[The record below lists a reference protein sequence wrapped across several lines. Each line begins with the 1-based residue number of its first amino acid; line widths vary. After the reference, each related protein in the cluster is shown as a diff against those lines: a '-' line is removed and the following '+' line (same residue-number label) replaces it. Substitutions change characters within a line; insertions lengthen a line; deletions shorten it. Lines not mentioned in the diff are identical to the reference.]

1 MQVLNKYCD
10 FLLLLAAPAILR
22 PTGYSW
28 PGFTLEGRVPFTT
41 VLLLREG
48 TMWGVGLRVS
58 RGAAVQESSGSVLHE
73 ARSSSWQRE
82 LLFYW
87 LLDSRLYQRSSDGF
101 GFEQSFEERYSS
113 LLFLVG
119 FLKPYE
125 NTLSFSHLLGWP
137 PGRREA
143 SYKKEEGMGVT
154 PRRELTPLTPQSLR
168 SSSLIFPFILDH

>member
-1 MQVLNKYCD
+1 MCDLCKPSESSLYLISLQHTFTECVLVQVLNKYCD

-58 RGAAVQESSGSVLHE
+58 GGAAVQESSGSVLHE

-82 LLFYW
+82 LLFY
-87 LLDSRLYQRSSDGF
+87 
-101 GFEQSFEERYSS
+101 
-113 LLFLVG
+113 
-119 FLKPYE
+119 
-125 NTLSFSHLLGWP
+125 
-137 PGRREA
+137 
-143 SYKKEEGMGVT
+143 
-154 PRRELTPLTPQSLR
+154 
-168 SSSLIFPFILDH
+168 